1 MNQFDEFIHEVDKKL
16 NIDTSEQISG
26 TLIKEDQEDL
36 LPNDNS
42 LMSSPKSPI
51 MNNTSKFNLQRQI
64 TPTRI
69 EDHPLKDSELHKD
82 KELNMEQFPVKH
94 NSEPMT
100 VIKQA
105 DPAAPPLRSKIPK
118 RRSVMLNKRRSLIQP
133 VMAPVSPE
141 SFVTK
146 TGTVTIDDNF
156 SKIDDNVPLR
166 KYSIGNSNIID
177 PEHVQLSQVHSRSS
191 SLASSSANLDS
202 NDISSLLKSLAS
214 KEMDLFESK
223 QKIEDLKKKLNI
235 QQKLYDQHAK
245 ELQQLKS
252 QVTKHLS
259 ENVNSA
265 NNTMTSP
272 ENPQPVQQP
281 VTIAPVATEPPTTN
295 IPKISTSSEMSSP
308 ESKNG
313 IRAENQGQL
322 HRRGTRTLR
331 PKKNAT
337 PNKIKEI
344 PVSSPESVITT
355 QQQQP
360 IKQRDESG
368 WNKTFSMFNQFD
380 QILQNELEK
389 SLNWDSETDNS
400 SPEKID
406 RKDGANV
413 FNPGLP
419 HSRSVT
425 PVNSTMVQG
434 TTEENP
440 SLSKSLWSFVDSV
453 RSGLLG
459 IDEDEENEINSENVS
474 SSSYN
479 TRDVSDNSNMKQF
492 KTAQKSQGNKLQFI
506 DDTKDTNNE
515 SVRRNVEMKDF

>member
-1 MNQFDEFIHEVDKKL
+1 MNQFDEFIDEVDKKL
-16 NIDTSEQISG
+16 NIDTTEQISG
-26 TLIKEDQEDL
+26 TPTKENREDILPKNDVL
-36 LPNDNS
+36 L
-42 LMSSPKSPI
+42 SSPKSPI
-51 MNNTSKFNLQRQI
+51 INNTSKFNLQRQI

-94 NSEPMT
+94 NSEPTT
-100 VIKQA
+100 VIKPV
-105 DPAAPPLRSKIPK
+105 DPVAPPLRSKIPK

-133 VMAPVSPE
+133 VMAPISPE
-141 SFVTK
+141 SFMTK

-156 SKIDDNVPLR
+156 SKVDDNVPVR
-166 KYSIGNSNIID
+166 KYSLGNPNIID

-202 NDISSLLKSLAS
+202 NDINSLLKSLAS

-223 QKIEDLKKKLNI
+223 QKIEDLKKKLSI

-259 ENVNSA
+259 ENVNSV

-272 ENPQPVQQP
+272 VIPQNVQQP
-281 VTIAPVATEPPTTN
+281 VTTAPVATDPPTTTM
-295 IPKISTSSEMSSP
+295 PRISTSSDMSSP
-308 ESKNG
+308 ESKDRL
-313 IRAENQGQL
+313 RAENQGQL
-322 HRRGTRTLR
+322 YRRGTRTLR

-344 PVSSPESVITT
+344 PVSSPEYVVTT
-355 QQQQP
+355 QQP

-425 PVNSTMVQG
+425 PTNSTLVQESA
-434 TTEENP
+434 EENP

-459 IDEDEENEINSENVS
+459 IDEDEENETNPENVS

-479 TRDVSDNSNMKQF
+479 TRDISDNSNMKQF

>member
-1 MNQFDEFIHEVDKKL
+1 MNQFDEFIDEADKKL

-26 TLIKEDQEDL
+26 TPTKETHEDL
-36 LPNDNS
+36 LSKDSS
-42 LMSSPKSPI
+42 LLSSPKSPI
-51 MNNTSKFNLQRQI
+51 ISNTSKFNLQRQI

-69 EDHPLKDSELHKD
+69 EDHPLKDSELPKGAG
-82 KELNMEQFPVKH
+82 LGIEQFPVKH
-94 NSEPMT
+94 NSEPTT
-100 VIKQA
+100 VKKPIDA
-105 DPAAPPLRSKIPK
+105 VPSLRSKIPK

-133 VMAPVSPE
+133 VMAPISPE

-156 SKIDDNVPLR
+156 SKADDNIPVR
-166 KYSIGNSNIID
+166 KYSVGNSNIID

-191 SLASSSANLDS
+191 SLASGSATLDS
-202 NDISSLLKSLAS
+202 NDINLLLKNLAS

-223 QKIEDLKKKLNI
+223 QKIEDLKKKLSI

-259 ENVNSA
+259 ENVNSV
-265 NNTMTSP
+265 NNSMTSP
-272 ENPQPVQQP
+272 VIPQLPQQP
-281 VTIAPVATEPPTTN
+281 VTAAPVATDRPTAV
-295 IPKISTSSEMSSP
+295 IPQISTSNELASP
-308 ESKNG
+308 EPKETIQS
-313 IRAENQGQL
+313 ENRGQL

-337 PNKIKEI
+337 PNKIREI
-344 PVSSPESVITT
+344 PVSSPDSVIMTKQPT
-355 QQQQP
+355 KQQ
-360 IKQRDESG
+360 DESG

-380 QILQNELEK
+380 QILQSELEK

-419 HSRSVT
+419 QSRSVT
-425 PVNSTMVQG
+425 PIPSILK
-434 TTEENP
+434 EDDSEPNP
-440 SLSKSLWSFVDSV
+440 SLTKSLWSFVDSV

-459 IDEDEENEINSENVS
+459 IDEDEENEISSETA
-474 SSSYN
+474 SSYN
-479 TRDVSDNSNMKQF
+479 TRDLPANTNMKQF

-515 SVRRNVEMKDF
+515 SVRRNVEMRDF